1 MANEGIKSL
10 SILEKDYLQ
19 WIKELSTRFR
29 RSQVKASVRVNQ
41 VMLKFYWELGRDI
54 VEKKAESRWGNGFM
68 KNLSRD
74 LKEVNPDATC
84 FSETNLLY
92 MKNFYLLYQP
102 HLTITPQVVEQIT
115 QQAVE
120 QKENSICVFR

>member
-1 MANEGIKSL
+1 
-10 SILEKDYLQ
+10 
-19 WIKELSTRFR
+19 
-29 RSQVKASVRVNQ
+29 
-41 VMLKFYWELGRDI
+41 
-54 VEKKAESRWGNGFM
+54 M

-102 HLTITPQVVEQIT
+102 YMTITPQVGEQFTQQVVEQGENAITPQLVEQIQSEPGGPVLT
-115 QQAVE
+115 E
-120 QKENSICVFR
+120 PPSCGSFFIIR

>member
-1 MANEGIKSL
+1 M
-10 SILEKDYLQ
+10 LQ
-19 WIKELSTRFR
+19 
-29 RSQVKASVRVNQ
+29 
-41 VMLKFYWELGRDI
+41 FYWELGRDI
-54 VEKKAESRWGNGFM
+54 VEKTAESRWGSGFM

-102 HLTITPQVVEQIT
+102 YLQIAPQVAEQFTQQALEQSENAITPQLVEQI
-115 QQAVE
+115 
-120 QKENSICVFR
+120 QKDLFSVPWGHHQR

>member
-1 MANEGIKSL
+1 
-10 SILEKDYLQ
+10 
-19 WIKELSTRFR
+19 
-29 RSQVKASVRVNQ
+29 
-41 VMLKFYWELGRDI
+41 
-54 VEKKAESRWGNGFM
+54 M

-74 LKEVNPDATC
+74 LKKENPDATC

-102 HLTITPQVVEQIT
+102 YLQITPQVGEQIT

-120 QKENSICVFR
+120 QKKNTITPQLVEQIRNDIFSIGWGQTECKISVISASQVIGHSPILSF